1 MPSVN
6 FYLNRPFAKGTGKFQ
21 RTKVLN
27 PSETM
32 VFIYVTYPG
41 RKIIKVSTG
50 EKALARNWDFDK
62 KCFRS
67 SSAGSLTHNSRLAYF
82 KSEVLQA
89 ISRATMQNPEIMLPQ
104 LRKLIED
111 TLDGKKP
118 KFIKKTFLEYM
129 DEYLAEKAPLVKTR
143 TFDKFRS
150 FQHVMGQYL
159 DLRGIDKNSFMFE
172 SIDHDFDPDFRD
184 YLIHTRKLL
193 NNTISKYIECVSV
206 IMKWGLRKKY
216 HKNTSFQDF
225 ATVPR
230 DKTEIVFL
238 ELSEVRAIEALNLT
252 GDLDLA
258 RIVFLFALYAGGQR
272 LSDIKKLKQ
281 KDIIF
286 AEDDTAEWRL
296 FQYKGKKTVK
306 NILPLLPQAIGFLKK
321 CYRNDPALEDRFVFP
336 VTNDQELN
344 NNINEI
350 CRLAG
355 ITEQLRFRHY
365 SGVNVVESGGAKFD
379 FVTMK
384 TARKSFVSIALALG
398 MAPDLII
405 QYTGHTTTKVMQ
417 KHYLGVSPAFK
428 REALFK
434 FWKLND
440 GQAGRAES
448 PVTL

>member
-1 MPSVN
+1 M
-6 FYLNRPFAKGTGKFQ
+6 
-21 RTKVLN
+21 
-27 PSETM
+27 
-32 VFIYVTYPG
+32 FIYVTYPD
-41 RKIIKVSTG
+41 RKIVKVSTG
-50 EKALARNWDFDK
+50 EKALAKNWDFDK

-67 SSAGSLTHNSRLAYF
+67 SSDGSLTHNARLAYF
-82 KSEVLQA
+82 KSEVLQT
-89 ISRATMQNPEIMLPQ
+89 ISRATMQNPDITLPQ

-118 KFIKKTFLEYM
+118 KFIKRTFLEYM

-150 FQHVMGQYL
+150 FKYVMGQYL
-159 DLRGIDKNSFMFE
+159 DLRGIDRDSFMFE

-184 YLIHTRKLL
+184 YLIHTRKLV
-193 NNTISKYIECVSV
+193 NNTISKYFECVGV

-225 ATVPR
+225 ATVQR

-238 ELSEVRAIEALNLT
+238 ELSEVRAIEALNLS
-252 GDLDLA
+252 GELDFA
-258 RIVFLFALYAGGQR
+258 RTVFLFALYAGGQR
-272 LSDIKKLKQ
+272 LSDIKKLRH
-281 KDIIF
+281 KDIVF
-286 AEDDTAEWRL
+286 EPDGTAEWRL

-306 NILPLLPQAIGFLKK
+306 NILPLLPQAIELLKN
-321 CYRNDPALEDRFVFP
+321 CYNEKLSPTDELVFP
-336 VTNDQELN
+336 LTYEQNLND
-344 NNINEI
+344 NINEI

-355 ITEQLRFRHY
+355 ITEQLHFRHY
-365 SGVNVVESGGAKFD
+365 SGVNLVESGGSKFD

-384 TARKSFVSIALALG
+384 TARKSFVSIALSLG

-417 KHYLGVSPAFK
+417 KHYLGVSPKFK

-434 FWKLND
+434 FWPSK
-440 GQAGRAES
+440 
-448 PVTL
+448 